1 MKKRMKW
8 ALLWLILWTLCVGK
22 SAEQAENVQGTGTV
36 KSQESRNGFE
46 GNENGAAEEESGL
59 KLRSGGRGE
68 AGQNAGSGMEGEEN
82 QDLGDWTEDRAR
94 QGFGSGTEG
103 GSGQETGSGG
113 ESESKAGGEN
123 GRKAESGIE
132 GGNKGKTGS
141 EPEGESEG
149 EAGSGT
155 ESESGGEPESGTESE
170 SGGEPGSGTESEN
183 GGEPES
189 GTESESGQEP
199 ESGTEGESG
208 GEPESEPESESGTE
222 GESETEPESGTEGE
236 SETEPESGTEGESET
251 EPESESESESG
262 QETESGPESE
272 SEGERETEPESET
285 SLTPEE
291 NLVVVDAVRLAYRD
305 GSRMYDGTDTALLAA
320 DYQILGQ
327 GEVSLS
333 VTGRAEKSGA
343 GTWRVKAYYELSGPD
358 AARFRLIV
366 PDTELK
372 LSISPKVLDVKIGDA
387 KKEYFSEVGMQ
398 NLSYPAGQKPLIVS
412 GFMKNGKETRQAP
425 KGFEMPELSIDP
437 SILKRDSPMYRNGK
451 LIVYEDAII
460 LKLDRNGG
468 PSGTTTENY
477 CYDLSEQSEHYE
489 KGSITLTPKAVEN
502 YSIEIRS
509 GKGFWA
515 EDAYW
520 LSKGSM
526 LAAIP
531 ESGSGFNQGSISGA
545 LAGKGAFS
553 FVLEKRG
560 ASGELLARS
569 LPGSVSYQVDE
580 TPPDF
585 KITCKGKGTF
595 PRMKNG
601 SLILEVGKV
610 SDIGSGLQESMI
622 LIKKDQKEYL
632 KKEELSGGTIT
643 LEEEGDYQIYASAK
657 DQVGNLREYQSPVF
671 TIDKT
676 APEIEVSGMES
687 GETLR
692 DPKPLTIRYQDL
704 NLDQEQ
710 SKITLFRGKEKIAS
724 PDWQKQTKGTVT
736 TIGIPAWQG
745 LSDGTYELRM
755 TAADLAGNES
765 EERLF
770 FKINRSGSSY
780 HLSEDG
786 ISLLKNYYLQEAAEL
801 RIQETNLSRVDQQA
815 VALVH
820 NGILTILEQGRD
832 YVVSERKTDQ
842 GHRYTYQIRK
852 TCFAE
857 EGDYTL
863 SIHSRD
869 QAGNQ
874 TNSREKGLEVQ
885 FFVDRTKPE
894 CFVTGVE
901 DGESCLPGKRK
912 LTVFSRDNGELEAVR
927 LWEKETLL
935 GETTEERWEVQWD
948 LTVGE
953 RTLEAEVTDRA
964 GNRSRITLCS
974 VSVGE
979 DASEGSMEGSGE
991 NGQGTEETHDR
1002 DPDKADNRE
1011 KSLKEKT
1018 TSFWKRVLSR
1028 LGFPIRERDGKTTGE
1043 REKAENNS
1051 SGQKLERSGKE
1062 PILSQ
1067 KQTDKGRTDPQDKE
1081 EIQKSQERRRK
1092 HQAAAAFVIG
1102 MAAFAGC
1109 AILLRR
1115 AKRPRKK

>member
-170 SGGEPGSGTESEN
+170 SG
-183 GGEPES
+183 
-189 GTESESGQEP
+189 QEP

-208 GEPESEPESESGTE
+208 GKPESEPES
-222 GESETEPESGTEGE
+222 
-236 SETEPESGTEGESET
+236 ESGTEGESET

-291 NLVVVDAVRLAYRD
+291 NLVVVNAVRLAYRD

-509 GKGFWA
+509 GKGFWE

-632 KKEELSGGTIT
+632 KKEELWGGTIT

-953 RTLEAEVTDRA
+953 RTLEAELTDRA

-979 DASEGSMEGSGE
+979 DASEGSKEGSGE

-1028 LGFPIRERDGKTTGE
+1028 LGFPIGERDGKTTGE
-1043 REKAENNS
+1043 GEKAENNS
-1051 SGQKLERSGKE
+1051 SGQKLEPSGKE

-1067 KQTDKGRTDPQDKE
+1067 KQTDMGRTDTQDRE

>member
-113 ESESKAGGEN
+113 EPESKAGGEN

-170 SGGEPGSGTESEN
+170 SGGEPGSGTESES

-222 GESETEPESGTEGE
+222 GESETEPESGTE
-236 SETEPESGTEGESET
+236 SESET

-272 SEGERETEPESET
+272 SET
-285 SLTPEE
+285 SLPPEE
-291 NLVVVDAVRLAYRD
+291 NLVVVNAVRLAYRD

-333 VTGRAEKSGA
+333 VTGRAEKSDA

-425 KGFEMPELSIDP
+425 KGFEIPELSIDP

-460 LKLDRNGG
+460 LKLDRNGE

-520 LSKGSM
+520 LSNGSV

-553 FVLEKRG
+553 YVLEKRG

-569 LPGSVSYQVDE
+569 LPGSVSYRIDE

-585 KITCKGKGTF
+585 KITCKGKGTI

-601 SLILEVGKV
+601 SLILEVGKA
-610 SDIGSGLQESMI
+610 SDIGSGLREGRL

-765 EERLF
+765 EASLF

-863 SIHSRD
+863 SVHSRD

-874 TNSREKGLEVQ
+874 TNSREKGLEIQ

-953 RTLEAEVTDRA
+953 KTLEAELTDRA

-991 NGQGTEETHDR
+991 NGQGTEETYDR

-1018 TSFWKRVLSR
+1018 TSFWKSVLSR
-1028 LGFPIRERDGKTTGE
+1028 LGFPIGERDGKTTGE
-1043 REKAENNS
+1043 GEKAENS
-1051 SGQKLERSGKE
+1051 SGQKLEPSGKE

-1067 KQTDKGRTDPQDKE
+1067 NQTDQGKSDTQDRE
-1081 EIQKSQERRRK
+1081 EIQIHQERRRK